1 MYWST
6 GYLATV
12 IEYVR
17 AVSLVLLLGCFRGW
31 DAAEGQVHWRT
42 SLQKSPSQLLPTW
55 HPLWNCKWDKL
66 QFWPIL
72 KALKTQFISKR
83 LERNFRKEKKS
94 AISVFNFC
102 SLFFYFYI
110 IICLCLSL
118 CSITHVCLV
127 FFGDSAWTWGS
138 ALRSMTWHFGLIMKL
153 PPRREIFSL
162 SLM

>member
-83 LERNFRKEKKS
+83 LERNFRKEKKKS

-102 SLFFYFYI
+102 SHFFLHYHLFMFEFMQHNS
-110 IICLCLSL
+110 CLSG
-118 CSITHVCLV
+118 